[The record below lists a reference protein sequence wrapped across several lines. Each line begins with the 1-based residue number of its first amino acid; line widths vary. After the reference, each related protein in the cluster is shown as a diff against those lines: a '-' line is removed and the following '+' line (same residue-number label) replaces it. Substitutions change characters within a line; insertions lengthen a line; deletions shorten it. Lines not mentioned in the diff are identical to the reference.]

1 MKQRFLYILLSGL
14 LPLLASL
21 SCDFLPQS
29 ELGDSFL
36 PSVEKPVVEVQPAK
50 LVKNPSLQ
58 KLGAWYCPVVFSDPI
73 IRALCTATLGNVPPD
88 EQLIFRFEL
97 PFRVTNPN
105 SFPLPAVELLTSLSL
120 FPGETSYHLAALC
133 VTFCEDGDLEC
144 LTHGSGTCESDEP
157 EITSAEELAQA
168 AWDYLE
174 VYIASELAGQV
185 PPELKVRLIPAN
197 GEGLVLITL
206 DLLPEPLLD
215 ALEATFEQLLE
226 DIVDDDNVNI
236 AIPYSVEGAI
246 WFVVE
251 NFGRFGVNYG
261 PIEGEWVI

>member
-1 MKQRFLYILLSGL
+1 MRLLPVFVL

-29 ELGDSFL
+29 EVGDSLL
-36 PSVEKPVVEVQPAK
+36 PTVEKPVVEVQPAK

-58 KLGAWYCPVVFSDPI
+58 QLGAWYCPVVFSDPI
-73 IRALCTATLGNVPPD
+73 VRALCEATLGPVPAD
-88 EQLIFRFEL
+88 EKLVFRFEL
-97 PFRVTNPN
+97 PFHISNPN

-133 VTFCEDGDLEC
+133 VTLCEETDTQC
-144 LTHGSGTCESDEP
+144 LQHGTGSCESDEP
-157 EITSAEELAQA
+157 EITSAEDLVQA
-168 AWDYLE
+168 AWNYLQ
-174 VYIASELAGQV
+174 VYIASEAAGEV

-197 GEGLVLITL
+197 GKGTVLITL
-206 DLLPEPLLD
+206 DLLPEPLLE
-215 ALEATFEQLLE
+215 ALEATFDQILE
-226 DIVDDDNVNI
+226 KIVDNETATVE
-236 AIPYSVEGAI
+236 IPYAVEGAI

-261 PIEGEWVI
+261 PIEGKWVL